1 MQGGELCGD
10 VMRKIVNGQ
19 WLILMLLLVVASEAV
34 DAEQPAQSGQAE
46 TSSDGIQI
54 VTGVFGR
61 LGRERKLD
69 IMVRLQQLCG
79 TASRSCQ
86 VFCSETSFGRYS
98 LGRRP
103 ICRVT
108 YRRGPGFVR
117 SVEAAR
123 EEPILMKCPEPVEV
137 PPYPAPVLQN

>member
-1 MQGGELCGD
+1 MS
-10 VMRKIVNGQ
+10 KIVNGR
-19 WLILMLLLVVASEAV
+19 WLIVMLLLGVAASGGIV
-34 DAEQPAQSGQAE
+34 NAEQPARLGQAE
-46 TSSDGIQI
+46 TSSDSIQI

-98 LGRRP
+98 LGKRP

-108 YRRGPGFVR
+108 YRCGPGFVR

-123 EEPILMKCPEPVEV
+123 EEPILMKRPEPVEV

>member
-1 MQGGELCGD
+1 MMWGQLCGD
-10 VMRKIVNGQ
+10 VMRKIVVGL
-19 WLILMLLLVVASEAV
+19 WMIMMLLFGGAIAN
-34 DAEQPAQSGQAE
+34 AEQPARPSQIE

-54 VTGVFGR
+54 VAGVFGK

-69 IMVRLQQLCG
+69 ITVRLQQLCG
-79 TASRSCQ
+79 TASKSCH
-86 VFCSETSFGRYS
+86 VFCSETSFGRYH
-98 LGRRP
+98 LGSRP

-108 YRRGPGFVR
+108 YRCGAGFVR

-123 EEPILMKCPEPVEV
+123 EEPILMRCPEPVEV

>member
-1 MQGGELCGD
+1 MS
-10 VMRKIVNGQ
+10 KIVNGR
-19 WLILMLLLVVASEAV
+19 WLIVMLLLGVAASGGIV
-34 DAEQPAQSGQAE
+34 NAEQPAQPGQAE
-46 TSSDGIQI
+46 ISSEGIQI

-79 TASRSCQ
+79 TASRLCQ

-98 LGRRP
+98 LGKRP

-108 YRRGPGFVR
+108 YRCGPGFVR

-123 EEPILMKCPEPVEV
+123 EEPILMKRPEPVEV

>member
-1 MQGGELCGD
+1 
-10 VMRKIVNGQ
+10 MRKIVSGL
-19 WLILMLLLVVASEAV
+19 WLIVTLLLGFAVSVAN
-34 DAEQPAQSGQAE
+34 AEQPARSGLAE
-46 TSSDGIQI
+46 INSDGIQI
-54 VTGVFGR
+54 VTGVFGK

-69 IMVRLQQLCG
+69 ITVRLQQLCG
-79 TASRSCQ
+79 AASKSCN

-98 LGRRP
+98 LGKHP

-108 YRRGPGFVR
+108 YRCGAGFVR

-123 EEPILMKCPEPVEV
+123 EEPILMRCPEPVDV